1 MKNLIVKDDS
11 LNGLFMRLQN
21 RIKGELTTDQGGFQL
36 KAHTTKFKGI
46 IKGNSYSNAISFVKC
61 SLRVKEELNFKIK
74 SDHCSSFLYFVFCN
88 RGTLKHRN
96 GSQDAFS
103 SIHQYQ
109 TAVINPDKQGL
120 EFLVPRNSKP
130 EFILFK
136 IHPKLYLKKENF
148 NFKPNQRF
156 QNLFEEFHQKKS
168 YTHYGNYNLKICDH
182 FNEIDNINENGVI
195 KGIML
200 EGRIKLLLAVLI
212 KQYMDD
218 IKNQQKIQGLTTSE
232 LQRIKAAAEHIK
244 VNPSAPYSIKK
255 LTKAFT
261 ISPSKLQKGFKVLHN
276 RTVADYIKNLRI
288 EVAEN
293 MIKNRDCT
301 ISEIVYDIGF
311 TSRSYF
317 SKIFK
322 EKYNCSPKH
331 YQEKLRLSDLAL

>member
-1 MKNLIVKDDS
+1 MKNLNVKDDS
-11 LNGLFMRLQN
+11 LNGLFMHLQN
-21 RIKGELTTDQGGFQL
+21 YFKGELTTDQGEFQL
-36 KAHTTKFKGI
+36 IAHATKFKGI
-46 IKGNSYSNAISFVKC
+46 IKGKSYSNAISFVKC
-61 SLRVKEELNFKIK
+61 SLRVKEELNFKII
-74 SDHCSSFLYFVFCN
+74 SNHCSSFLYFVFCN

-96 GSQDAFS
+96 GAQDTFS
-103 SIHQYQ
+103 PIHQYQ
-109 TAVINPDKQGL
+109 TAVINPDKQGI
-120 EFLVPRNSKP
+120 EFLVPRNSNQ
-130 EFILFK
+130 ELIILK
-136 IHPKLYLKKENF
+136 IHPKLYLKKEKF
-148 NFKPNQRF
+148 NFKLDQRL
-156 QNLFEEFHQKKS
+156 QSLYQEFDQKEG
-168 YTHYGNYNLKICDH
+168 YTHYGNYNLKICDY
-182 FNEIDNINENGVI
+182 FNEIDNIHENGFI
-195 KGIML
+195 KDIML
-200 EGRIKLLLAVLI
+200 EGRIKLLLAALI

-218 IKNQQKIQGLTTSE
+218 IKNQQKVQGLTTSE
-232 LQRIKAAAEHIK
+232 LQRIIAVIEHIN
-244 VNPSAPYSIKK
+244 VNPSAPYSVKK

-261 ISPSKLQKGFKVLHN
+261 ISPSKLQKGFKILHN